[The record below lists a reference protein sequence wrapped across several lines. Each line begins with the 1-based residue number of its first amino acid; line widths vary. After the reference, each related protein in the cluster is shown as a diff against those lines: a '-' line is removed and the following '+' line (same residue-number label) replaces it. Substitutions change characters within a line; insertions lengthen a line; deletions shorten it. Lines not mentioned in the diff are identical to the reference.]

1 MYRVVIHMISD
12 LYNATFNSI
21 EYLSLDFVK
30 HIILELTDENSIR
43 NRNWIAAQNDLSI
56 TLFQHII
63 I

>member
-12 LYNATFNSI
+12 LYNATFNSV